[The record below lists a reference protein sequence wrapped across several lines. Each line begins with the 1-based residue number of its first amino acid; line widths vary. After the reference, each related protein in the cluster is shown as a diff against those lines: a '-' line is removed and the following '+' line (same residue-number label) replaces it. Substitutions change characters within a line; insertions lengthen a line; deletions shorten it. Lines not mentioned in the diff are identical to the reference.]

1 MVFID
6 FDYINPV
13 TQMPHGAQIDHM
25 KMRNLMAETTTRS
38 MQAFKNA
45 RNAGNHNPYST
56 NMQRNSTVFG

>member
-13 TQMPHGAQIDHM
+13 TQQPHGAQLDHL

-38 MQAFKNA
+38 QQAFKNA
-45 RNAGNHNPYST
+45 RNAKGFNPYST
-56 NMQRNSTVFG
+56 DMQRTSAVFG